1 MAIVNELELGGLAV
15 LGTLGS
21 VCAILLKS
29 TQQNLK
35 TLDVMRRDAGEAT
48 ERLRKELHEQ
58 DDTLFRLQGLCAEYR
73 YKIGGLEAEREL
85 LQREVTRLTEQL
97 NQIKLKKEEN

>member
-1 MAIVNELELGGLAV
+1 MAVVNDLELGGLAV

-48 ERLRKELHEQ
+48 ERLRKELQAQ
-58 DDTLFRLQGLCAEYR
+58 DDTLFQLQGLCAEYR
-73 YKIGGLEAEREL
+73 YQIGGLQAEREQ
-85 LQREVTRLTEQL
+85 LQREVTRLKEQL
-97 NQIKLKKEEN
+97 NSINQKKEEK

>member
-1 MAIVNELELGGLAV
+1 MAIANDLELGGLAV

-48 ERLRKELHEQ
+48 ERLRKELQAQ
-58 DDTLFRLQGLCAEYR
+58 DDTLFQLQGLCAEYR
-73 YKIGGLEAEREL
+73 YKIGALEAEREL
-85 LQREVTRLTEQL
+85 LNREAVRLRKLL
-97 NQIKLKKEEN
+97 NSRKPKKEEN